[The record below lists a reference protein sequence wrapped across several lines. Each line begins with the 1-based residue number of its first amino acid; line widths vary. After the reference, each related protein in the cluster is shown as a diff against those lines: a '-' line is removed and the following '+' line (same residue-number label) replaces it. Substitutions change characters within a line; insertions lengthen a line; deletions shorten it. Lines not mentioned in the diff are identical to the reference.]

1 MNDTR
6 GFAVEQ
12 GPDGLQHG
20 PVSPESEA
28 HGRFNAYTH
37 LWSSIAHAEARAAG
51 GDDPIDIAL
60 IAPPEH
66 DGTYASLV
74 VGYDL
79 EVGTHISV
87 LRQDALN
94 GRAGAVGSRVLRRRI
109 AHCTSS
115 CTSIAV

>member
-37 LWSSIAHAEARAAG
+37 LWCSIAHAEARPSG
-51 GDDPIDIAL
+51 SHDPVDIAL
-60 IAPPEH
+60 IAPRKDNAP
-66 DGTYASLV
+66 DANLIIRYNLQVRT
-74 VGYDL
+74 D
-79 EVGTHISV
+79 IS
-87 LRQDALN
+87 ALCKQPLDD
-94 GRAGAVGSRVLRRRI
+94 RTGAICRRI
-109 AHCTSS
+109 ERRGVAH
-115 CTSIAV
+115 